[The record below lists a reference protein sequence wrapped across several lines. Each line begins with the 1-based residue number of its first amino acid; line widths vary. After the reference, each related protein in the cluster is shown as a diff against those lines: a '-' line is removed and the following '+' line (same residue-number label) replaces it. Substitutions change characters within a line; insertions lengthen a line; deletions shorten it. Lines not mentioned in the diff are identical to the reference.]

1 MRSVSMHKLRLTV
14 DDLRVESFDTT
25 RAPEEKGTVF
35 GVQATYWGEA
45 SCYDPTCVG
54 FNTCTCGESCPATC
68 LPELTCGVNYTCR
81 PRQCGGATYGG
92 ECTIEP

>member
-1 MRSVSMHKLRLTV
+1 MHKLRLAV

-54 FNTCTCGESCPATC
+54 FNTCTCGESCGGTCGQATC
-68 LPELTCGVNYTCR
+68 FLPRCR
-81 PRQCGGATYGG
+81 STENGCQIDP
-92 ECTIEP
+92 